1 MHLLYLVTVTRT
13 GSNPH
18 GVVQRRAN
26 SQVASCQVSQLH
38 SDSRHAATKQFTC
51 QLGTKR
57 MKHELAN
64 IARWC
69 KMVQDGARWCKYQ
82 KKHVLHQ
89 YQSDQRGQL
98 DSRHSTLGL
107 SLEPSSVVPGG
118 SCSIAASHV
127 IAITDSG
134 SFAPQNGG
142 NSGEKKKKH
151 DDLR

>member
-1 MHLLYLVTVTRT
+1 MEPCLQDKVHLLYLVTVTRT

-69 KMVQDGARWCKYQ
+69 KMVQDGARWCKMVQ
-82 KKHVLHQ
+82 DGASIKKGTCFINIKATSVV
-89 YQSDQRGQL
+89 S
-98 DSRHSTLGL
+98 STLDTRHWVSPWSLPAL
-107 SLEPSSVVPGG
+107 SRVGV
-118 SCSIAASHV
+118 A
-127 IAITDSG
+127 
-134 SFAPQNGG
+134 Q
-142 NSGEKKKKH
+142 
-151 DDLR
+151 